1 MSNEEKLSL
10 ITKLGYGMG
19 HVGNDMTCSMLFSY
33 FLLFFHNVLQLSNAG
48 GGLIIMVGQ
57 IVDAISSILVGVVSD
72 KDFDFW
78 IYSHYGKRNVI
89 IYSR

>member
-19 HVGNDMTCSMLFSY
+19 HVGNDMTASMWFSY

-89 IYSR
+89 IYSK